1 MDTKSVSATSS
12 PVANSGDETGLGNVT
27 PGQAAAILF
36 SHNTKEEE
44 TKPVP
49 AVVENI
55 ATEESST
62 TTTTTT
68 EAENAPA
75 ETTTEESTPA
85 EDSPTAEG
93 ETEAEADSVLSQK
106 SSLDPKLR
114 DKIQRRIN
122 EEVAK
127 RKVLE
132 ARLTDMD
139 TSIKKL
145 ESEKVNPPPAPHVPH
160 RGTTVLAE
168 INDFPS
174 LLKLQEDAKVAMR
187 WAEDHLDNDE
197 LGEGVV
203 VGEEVYD
210 RARLKS
216 IVKNARIT
224 LEDKVPARQQF
235 LTRRQQLSQRAVSMF
250 PFLTDKTSPDY
261 QMAVQAYR
269 QNPWLEDLPDA
280 DFIIGVQVE
289 GLKVLRAREELK
301 SKAAEKPKV
310 KAPVSKPSG
319 DQTVMPT
326 SSSGSRV
333 TVQSGVKAALQAER
347 TRIMKQ
353 GTVSANE
360 ASAMLLRSE
369 MLRNTR

>member
-1 MDTKSVSATSS
+1 METKSVSATSS
-12 PVANSGDETGLGNVT
+12 PVANSGDATELSNVT

-36 SHNTKEEE
+36 SNNPKEEE
-44 TKPVP
+44 TKSVP

-55 ATEESST
+55 ATEEPST
-62 TTTTTT
+62 TETPTT

-75 ETTTEESTPA
+75 ETTSEESTPA
-85 EDSPTAEG
+85 EDTPTAEG
-93 ETEAEADSVLSQK
+93 ETEVEADSVLSQK

-139 TSIKKL
+139 TSIKRL

-168 INDFPS
+168 INDFAS
-174 LLKLQEDAKVAMR
+174 LEKLQKDAKEAMR
-187 WAEDHLDNDE
+187 WAEDQLDNDE

-216 IVKNARIT
+216 IVKNARVT

-235 LTRRQQLSQRAVSMF
+235 LTSRQQLSQQAVTLF

-269 QNPWLEDLPDA
+269 QNPWLEDLPNA

-289 GLKVLRAREELK
+289 GMKALQAREQAK
-301 SKAAEKPKV
+301 SKVAEKPKV
-310 KAPVSKPSG
+310 KIAASKPAG
-319 DQTVMPT
+319 DQTAMPT

-333 TVQSGVKAALQAER
+333 PVQSGVKAALLAER
-347 TRIMKQ
+347 TRLMKQ

-360 ASAMLLRSE
+360 ASAMLLRSA
-369 MLRNTR
+369 MLRNTQ

>member
-1 MDTKSVSATSS
+1 MEIKSVSATPS
-12 PVANSGDETGLGNVT
+12 PVANSGDENGLSNVT

-36 SHNTKEEE
+36 SHNAKEEE
-44 TKPVP
+44 TKSVP
-49 AVVENI
+49 AVVENT

-93 ETEAEADSVLSQK
+93 ETEADSVLSQK

-139 TSIKKL
+139 TSLKRL

-168 INDFPS
+168 INDFTS
-174 LLKLQEDAKVAMR
+174 LLKLQKDAKEAMR

-235 LTRRQQLSQRAVSMF
+235 LTSRQQLSQQAVNLF

-261 QMAVQAYR
+261 QMALQAYR
-269 QNPWLEDLPDA
+269 QNPWLEDLPNA

-289 GLKVLRAREELK
+289 GLKALKAREELK
-301 SKAAEKPKV
+301 SKATEKPKV

-347 TRIMKQ
+347 TRILKQ